1 MPTDHCIRLYDRQ
14 RAAKVG
20 EQPVEAHEYQ
30 AVKAVEGK
38 PSRRSPLQ
46 NINLLAQD

>member
-1 MPTDHCIRLYDRQ
+1 MPTDHCIRLDDHQ
-14 RAAKVG
+14 CIANVG

-46 NINLLAQD
+46 NIDLLA